1 MTAPTA
7 PATPAQ
13 LHAARKAVI
22 SSSIGAT
29 LEWFDIIVYATFA
42 TTIAAVFYP
51 DSDPLFALILTF
63 ATFTTTYLIRPLG
76 GLILG
81 GYADRY
87 GRKNALTLTLLLM
100 MVGTLLMAIA
110 PAIPIWGVVVILI
123 SRLIQGFSAGG
134 EFGTATTF
142 LVETAPHRKNFY
154 GSWQIASQSAA
165 ILLASAFGFLLTRS
179 LSEEALQTWG
189 WRLPFIIGLL
199 VGPVGLWIRVRMSET
214 DEFLAR
220 AEEYSSPVKTMVTR
234 HYGRVLAGAASVGV
248 ATLSVYMIL
257 YMPTFAVTNLGIS
270 PLAALFGG
278 VVAGAIGLVG
288 SPLVGKLADRIG
300 PARVMT
306 WTAVA
311 ALVLAWPLFQL
322 VINFPTMPVLV
333 SVIAVIGCIMA
344 CYFAPLPG
352 LMSSLFPV
360 EVRGSG
366 MSVAYNLGVTLL
378 GSIAPLVLTWL
389 LGLTGELAAP
399 SYYYIVVSLISLA
412 GLYFVRTRYGQR

>member
-7 PATPAQ
+7 TATPAQ
-13 LHAARKAVI
+13 LRAARKAVI

-76 GLILG
+76 GLVLG
-81 GYADRY
+81 AYADRH
-87 GRKNALTLTLLLM
+87 GRRNALTLTLLLM
-100 MVGTLLMAIA
+100 MVGTFLMAVA
-110 PAIPIWGVVVILI
+110 PPVPIWGVVVILL

-165 ILLASAFGFLLTRS
+165 LLLASAFGFTLTTS
-179 LSEEALQTWG
+179 LSEEALQSWG

-199 VGPVGLWIRVRMSET
+199 VGPVGLWIRARMSET
-214 DEFLAR
+214 EEFLAR
-220 AEEYSSPVKTMVTR
+220 NQDDPSPVRTMVTR
-234 HYGRVLAGAASVGV
+234 HYGRVLAGAACIGV

-257 YMPTFAVTNLGIS
+257 YMPTFAVKNLGIS
-270 PLAALFGG
+270 PLAALLGG
-278 VVAGAIGLVG
+278 VVAGTIGLIG
-288 SPLVGKLADRIG
+288 SPLVGNLADRVG
-300 PARVMT
+300 PAKVMT
-306 WTAVA
+306 VAAVA
-311 ALVLAWPLFQL
+311 AFVLAWPLFQL

-333 SVIAVIGCIMA
+333 GVIAVLGVIMTF
-344 CYFAPLPG
+344 YFAPLPG
-352 LMSSLFPV
+352 LMNSLFPV

-389 LGLTGELAAP
+389 LGLTGQLAAP
-399 SYYYIVVSLISLA
+399 SYYYIIVSLISLT
-412 GLYFVRTRYGQR
+412 GLYVVRTRYAQR